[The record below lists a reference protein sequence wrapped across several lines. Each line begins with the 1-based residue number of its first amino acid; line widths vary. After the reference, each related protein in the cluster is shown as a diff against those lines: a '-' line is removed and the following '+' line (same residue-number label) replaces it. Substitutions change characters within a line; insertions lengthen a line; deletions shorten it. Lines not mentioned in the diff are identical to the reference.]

1 MHPALFAGSVLPRTT
16 ATAAAATAAASA
28 ASEEGAA
35 AGRAAAAVSS
45 TGAIPVVMLLLL
57 VLRLGVCVAWR
68 SVADHVKSVGDG
80 RLPGAT
86 SCLILAV

>member
-1 MHPALFAGSVLPRTT
+1 VHPALFAGSVLPRT
-16 ATAAAATAAASA
+16 AAATAATAA

-86 SCLILAV
+86 SCLILAACMDE

>member
-16 ATAAAATAAASA
+16 AT
-28 ASEEGAA
+28 SEEGAA

-45 TGAIPVVMLLLL
+45 PGAIPVVMLLLL
-57 VLRLGVCVAWR
+57 LLLLRLGACVARR

-86 SCLILAV
+86 PCLILAA

>member
-1 MHPALFAGSVLPRTT
+1 VHPALFAGSVLPRTT
-16 ATAAAATAAASA
+16 ATTAAATA

-45 TGAIPVVMLLLL
+45 TGAIPVVMLLL

-86 SCLILAV
+86 SCLILAACMDE